1 MQPNYERDK
10 AQYPPSGA
18 LPFPAMLQP
27 KRREGVFARLVV
39 RLVFETDVA
48 TDVVATAA
56 GEVSDAEGSRQ
67 CHDDLRLAAK
77 AA

>member
-1 MQPNYERDK
+1 
-10 AQYPPSGA
+10 
-18 LPFPAMLQP
+18 MLQP
-27 KRREGVFARLVV
+27 KRKEGVFARLVV

-48 TDVVATAA
+48 TGVVATAA